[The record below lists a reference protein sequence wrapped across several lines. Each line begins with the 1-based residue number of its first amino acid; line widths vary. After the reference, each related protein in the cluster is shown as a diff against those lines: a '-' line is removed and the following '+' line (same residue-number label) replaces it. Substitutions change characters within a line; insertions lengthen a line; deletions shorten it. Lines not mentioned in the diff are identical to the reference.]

1 MTVSPNQPRR
11 ARVSSMWPRS
21 GARLFAMRRC
31 STAAAAKGTG
41 ISAAEEIA
49 SHLFPVDRSALARDV
64 ASAGALTLAA
74 DIICQSLFEPR
85 SAPLDTRRAM
95 ALGTFGAGPC

>member
-1 MTVSPNQPRR
+1 MGPS
-11 ARVSSMWPRS
+11 RS

-49 SHLFPVDRSALARDV
+49 SHLFPVNRSALARDV